1 MRRYAKPFF
10 TGNGKCSNSSGMKM
24 LYTEAQTL
32 EDAVGI
38 LLDRQKTE
46 RRREAQSKAT
56 HHNVSIRFRQAAS
69 ARMRAHQLERRN
81 KPKTPHP
88 FRDLTDEGKR
98 LKMRAMFETGMWGIR
113 TCAAERLAK
122 KFAVPVGQ
130 AVLWLEDCEQRL

>member
-1 MRRYAKPFF
+1 
-10 TGNGKCSNSSGMKM
+10 MKM

-32 EDAVGI
+32 EDAVDI
-38 LLDRQKTE
+38 LLDRKKTK
-46 RRREAQSKAT
+46 RRSEKQTKK
-56 HHNVSIRFRQAAS
+56 HHDVSIRFRQAAS
-69 ARMRAHQLERRN
+69 ARMRTYQLERRN

-88 FRDLTDEGKR
+88 FRDLMDEEKR